1 MEEPP
6 PPLPPPP
13 PPPPPS
19 TSPTTVTTAPFPP
32 PPVAPPV
39 AVTAWLT
46 AATDAAARSCAA
58 AGHVPCAGSTPWGG
72 PRGVCDS
79 GGGGCTAATA
89 GSSSDSS
96 PPTPFHGVAPPGV
109 GVEAY
114 VERLGEYGGVAPET
128 WVLAVAYL
136 SRATRWG
143 VDGRRVGGALTPPP
157 SRCRAGPEPP
167 PAGQVPTTGLAPAV
181 PLNGL
186 TVHRLVLAALLLA
199 AKTHEDA
206 HLSNGGWAV
215 VGGVG
220 VTELNR
226 LELGLLHGLSY
237 ATAVRAA
244 EYETVRRALGLC
256 APRGMEKEGGSGEWR
271 HDLPAPAAPAPA
283 APPVATLC
291 WTPAVDG
298 ARPASPAAAAAPPP
312 WPPRPP
318 SPAGGW
324 SPAPAV
330 WSPAPVAACGLSPAS
345 WAAAATRPATPPPGA
360 LPGWG
365 LPATAVAGGAGGPIH
380 SHAPPQGAY
389 ACGRAPRSMTIPAVS
404 AVAAAVAAAGG
415 SAAAVAA
422 ATAAAA
428 ASTTVVAGGRPP
440 SRGWPGGRGSGSSGR
455 RRPPLPPSWS
465 AAHRQRPPRCGRTS
479 PAFRKPGGGESAAPV
494 L

>member
-6 PPLPPPP
+6 PPLLPPLLPTP

-58 AGHVPCAGSTPWGG
+58 AGHAPCAGSTPWGG
-72 PRGVCDS
+72 TRGVCDGGIGGSSGCGAAVGSGSS
-79 GGGGCTAATA
+79 GG
-89 GSSSDSS
+89 

-109 GVEAY
+109 GVGAY

-128 WVLAVAYL
+128 WVLAVVYL
-136 SRATRWG
+136 SRSTRWG
-143 VDGRRVGGALTPPP
+143 VDGRRVGGAAPPA
-157 SRCRAGPEPP
+157 SLSGAGPEPP
-167 PAGQVPTTGLAPAV
+167 PLHRLPAAAPEV

-186 TVHRLVLAALLLA
+186 TVHRLVLAALVLA

-220 VTELNR
+220 VAELNG
-226 LELGLLHGLSY
+226 LELGLLAGLGY

-244 EYETVRRALGLC
+244 EYEAARRALGLC
-256 APRGMEKEGGSGEWR
+256 APRGAEKEMGGEWR

-283 APPVATLC
+283 APPAGSLC
-291 WTPAVDG
+291 WAPLFRD
-298 ARPASPAAAAAPPP
+298 ARPASPAAAAAAA
-312 WPPRPP
+312 PPRPP

-324 SPAPAV
+324 SPAPVV
-330 WSPAPVAACGLSPAS
+330 WSATPIAAYGGSPAA
-345 WAAAATRPATPPPGA
+345 WVIRGPATPPPGA

-365 LPATAVAGGAGGPIH
+365 LPGTGGPIH
-380 SHAPPQGAY
+380 SHAPPPGTY
-389 ACGRAPRSMTIPAVS
+389 AGSICQLPRPVAIPAVS
-404 AVAAAVAAAGG
+404 AA
-415 SAAAVAA
+415 
-422 ATAAAA
+422 
-428 ASTTVVAGGRPP
+428 
-440 SRGWPGGRGSGSSGR
+440 
-455 RRPPLPPSWS
+455 PPLPPSWS

-479 PAFRKPGGGESAAPV
+479 PAFRKPAGGGVGGTRPV
-494 L
+494 SIGR